1 MIRGFSAGFVFFAL
15 VGLTGLTVT
24 VSLSEPVLA
33 APQVSRSAISAAD
46 AAFKGKYVD
55 AGALAERSGDPA
67 AVKLVELIYLRN
79 HWKEAGYRRI
89 MAFLDA
95 APKWPLSETL
105 LKRAEQSLYTG
116 RASAETVLAHF
127 EKRKPLSAE
136 GTLALA
142 RAQLAS
148 GNTDAARRSVR
159 RVWLTETLDPATE
172 RQISNEFES
181 LITSDDRKARMWRLV
196 YKQETNAAIRMAK
209 SLPRDYQ
216 AAAKVAQAL
225 IRGVGGAEKQYNSLS
240 GAMKQQ
246 LAIRYALARY
256 YRRTNKPAKAAQI
269 LIDIPADHAVIG
281 DGEAWWVERRLVARM
296 LLDPRRPGT
305 GKIPYQLARAHG
317 FSGGEFLVEGEFL
330 AGWVALR
337 FLKDE
342 NSALKHFTKLQ
353 AGAVTRTDGARAAYW
368 LGRTYAAL
376 GDKASAKAAYRDA
389 AQEPT
394 VFYGQLAREQL
405 GVADQAIA
413 ISGGQPSAP
422 AQARVDKD
430 DVMRAFQMV
439 AETGR
444 SRELN
449 MFLWSLSSRFDTADE
464 MSAVARNISA
474 ATGAATAVRF
484 AKLAGQQGVD
494 IDYWGYPVKALP
506 NWRQIGPPVER
517 ALVYGLSR
525 QESEFDPKAGSRV
538 GAQGLMQLMPGTAKI
553 VAKQYGLSYAPAKL
567 IGDPVYN
574 VKLGAAHLAD
584 LIEEFDGSYVLSLAA
599 YNAGPGR
606 SREWVEEHGDPRAG
620 NVDPID
626 WVEMIPFTETRNY
639 VQKVMQNTHVY
650 RSRMAPKTMH
660 AMTIDLKRGSPGAIT
675 LANSS
680 EAGSGSCSGSN
691 IVELITGCD

>member
-15 VGLTGLTVT
+15 VGSTALTVT
-24 VSLSEPVLA
+24 IPMSEPVLA
-33 APQVSRSAISAAD
+33 APQVSRTAVLAAD
-46 AAFKGKYVD
+46 AAFNGKYGD
-55 AGALAERSGDPA
+55 AGALAQRSGDPA
-67 AVKLVELIYLRN
+67 AAKLVELIYLRSN
-79 HWKEAGYRRI
+79 WKEAGHRRI

-95 APKWPLSETL
+95 APQWPLSETL
-105 LKRAEQSLYTG
+105 LKHAEKSLYAN

-127 EKRKPLSAE
+127 EKRRPLTAE

-159 RVWLTETLDPATE
+159 RVWLTETLDPAAE
-172 RQISNEFES
+172 RQITNEFGS

-209 SLPRDYQ
+209 SLPGDYQ

-225 IRGVGGAEKQYNSLS
+225 IRGVGGAEKQYQSLS
-240 GAMKQQ
+240 SAMQQQ
-246 LAIRYALARY
+246 LGVRYALARY

-305 GKIPYQLARAHG
+305 GKTAYQLARAHG
-317 FSGGEFLVEGEFL
+317 FASGEFLVEGEFL

-337 FLKDE
+337 FLNDG
-342 NSALKHFTKLQ
+342 NSALKHFTRLQ

-368 LGRTYAAL
+368 IGRTYAAL
-376 GDKASAKAAYRDA
+376 GDKANAKAAYRDA
-389 AQEPT
+389 AQVPT
-394 VFYGQLAREQL
+394 VYYGQLAREQL
-405 GVADQAIA
+405 GIAAQPIA
-413 ISGGQPSAP
+413 ISGGKPSAA
-422 AQARVDKD
+422 AQARVDND

-444 SRELN
+444 SRDLN
-449 MFLWSLSSRFDTADE
+449 MFLWSLSSRFKTADE
-464 MSAVARNISA
+464 MSAAARNMSA
-474 ATGAATAVRF
+474 AAGPAMTVRF
-484 AKLAGQQGVD
+484 AKLAAQQGVD

-506 NWRQIGPPVER
+506 DWRQIGPPVER

-538 GAQGLMQLMPGTAKI
+538 GAQGLMQLMPGTAKL
-553 VAKQYGLSYAPAKL
+553 VAKQYGLAYAPAKL
-567 IGDPVYN
+567 TGDPVYN
-574 VKLGAAHLAD
+574 VKLGSAHLGD
-584 LIEEFDGSYVLSLAA
+584 LIRDFRGSYVLSLAA

-606 SREWVEEHGDPRAG
+606 SREWVEAHGDPRSA

-626 WVEMIPFTETRNY
+626 WVEMIPFTETRYY

-650 RSRMAPKTMH
+650 RSRIAPKTMH
-660 AMTIDLKRGSPGAIT
+660 PMTTDLKRGSPGAIT
-675 LANSS
+675 LANTS
-680 EAGSGSCSGSN
+680 EAGSASCSGSN